1 MTIRELRKIT
11 GMSQSQF
18 AKKYDI
24 PLNTLQHWEGGYSEP
39 ARYLVKL
46 IEGTICKDRKV
57 IQGNNTKEGTMYYYD
72 ELNKLVYD
80 NKGNCLSLEIDLN
93 ATSEHNLGLY
103 LDFLFEDYYKAKKS
117 FETHLDADKKSD
129 EDIIWER
136 LW

>member
-1 MTIRELRKIT
+1 MTIRELRKLT

-39 ARYLVKL
+39 AKYLVKL
-46 IEGTICKDRKV
+46 IEDTICKDRKV

-72 ELNKLVYD
+72 ELNKLVCD
-80 NKGNCLSLEIDLN
+80 NKGNCLSLEIDLD

-103 LDFLFEDYYKAKKS
+103 LDTLFEDYYKARKS
-117 FETHLDADKKSD
+117 FEENLIFDKNSK
-129 EDIIWER
+129 ELIEWTR
-136 LW
+136 F